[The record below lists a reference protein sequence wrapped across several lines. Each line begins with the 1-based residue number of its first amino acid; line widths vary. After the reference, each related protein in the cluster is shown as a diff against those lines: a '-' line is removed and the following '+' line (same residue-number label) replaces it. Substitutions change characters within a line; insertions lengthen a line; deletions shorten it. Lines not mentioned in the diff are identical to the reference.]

1 MVLSFGPV
9 EWIASIAVAIT
20 MFVVPVWVAS
30 RGKTGEARFDA
41 DGKVIEER
49 RRKEKSKPNIEKKEK
64 LAKKIFII
72 KPECES

>member
-1 MVLSFGPV
+1 MVLSFGPI

-41 DGKVIEER
+41 DGKVIEDE
-49 RRKEKSKPNIEKKEK
+49 
-64 LAKKIFII
+64 
-72 KPECES
+72 

>member
-30 RGKTGEARFDA
+30 RGKTGEARFAA
-41 DGKVIEER
+41 DGTVIEDE
-49 RRKEKSKPNIEKKEK
+49 
-64 LAKKIFII
+64 
-72 KPECES
+72 